1 MDATSP
7 ISPGGCP
14 SPSKRWRKAV
24 ARICAQKAVLR
35 ALAPEPAWREWRP
48 YVALLVS
55 GFFFSPISQSILV
68 TSVDVTRVPIVPA
81 SAPRD
86 SLRTWTGPRPYW
98 WWPPLWWRSLGRVLW
113 SSLQPS
119 TLPSYLKSS
128 ALFALHDAVTRG
140 RTHWVEQATDVGAA
154 RPQQPFWRCFLI
166 EAGCGLMGAQLSLE
180 YMRVSLSGG
189 GTTTKAMFFVTQ
201 CPSMLAL
208 GACAAAARGIVV
220 STGGRKP
227 IVQSICSW
235 MEFFLEVAAERQGAL
250 YLGYHCPL
258 VTYLGVVLWGIL
270 NFLPW
275 GLMVIPC
282 KWLVEKYFGPDPIVA
297 QKASLSRVSRDLKQ
311 SERGRSELADAPQR
325 ANEFFANMEI
335 SSLWWRVR
343 AVRGTHQLLR
353 RLQLPMAAVQSETQ
367 SSCWD
372 AAQDQLD
379 ELLLQLAA
387 RRGEDL
393 KVLLQQDDGSVNE
406 ECVFQ
411 VFDSATAPISVR
423 RNDMARSALTQIADR
438 SVEDLLLGVTALHF
452 PGLQDT
458 ELNNMLGLR
467 VQFMGEDAVD
477 MGGVRKE
484 FMDCFAEALT
494 REEGTSPLSLI
505 ERLCL
510 LSLGA
515 DSTWRPLPCDED
527 DRGYL
532 WALGRLLALSFVYR
546 CPCPLQLSLLVFK
559 CILGVPL
566 RPGDV
571 RQLDPDFW
579 NHRVRPILQPGGADK
594 RQKELA
600 TWGMDCLTFISADG
614 SRELRPGGS
623 HISVTEQNKEEYAQL
638 LCEDFLIG
646 PIRPEIGCLIMG
658 FHELVPEDLL
668 SASNLDAEQLRMLI
682 CGTNELDVDE
692 WEQNAVTEGPPQVIG
707 WFFDWLR
714 KQSAVGR
721 SKMLAFVTGSSVLPC
736 GWQGLRDPQG
746 RYLPFRIQVEGNAT
760 ALPSSHTCT
769 NLLVLPPVLDRWE
782 LEIRL
787 SKVLE
792 FAGREMLLA

>member
-1 MDATSP
+1 MWPCWLVASFFLQ
-7 ISPGGCP
+7 SP
-14 SPSKRWRKAV
+14 SPSSSP
-24 ARICAQKAVLR
+24 VLMWHVCPLCLHR
-35 ALAPEPAWREWRP
+35 HRGTAYALGRGLGP
-48 YVALLVS
+48 
-55 GFFFSPISQSILV
+55 
-68 TSVDVTRVPIVPA
+68 
-81 SAPRD
+81 
-86 SLRTWTGPRPYW
+86 TGGGLPCGGD
-98 WWPPLWWRSLGRVLW
+98 LLGRVLW

-189 GTTTKAMFFVTQ
+189 GTSMKAMFFVTQ

-411 VFDSATAPISVR
+411 VFDSATAPIAVR

-546 CPCPLQLSLLVFK
+546 CPCPLQLSLLV
-559 CILGVPL
+559 LQVHL
-566 RPGDV
+566 RSS
-571 RQLDPDFW
+571 F
-579 NHRVRPILQPGGADK
+579 
-594 RQKELA
+594 A
-600 TWGMDCLTFISADG
+600 TWGCPTVRSWFLEP
-614 SRELRPGGS
+614 SRTTYLATRWGWQTTERAGHVGHGLPHFHLCWWQSRVETWWKP
-623 HISVTEQNKEEYAQL
+623 HI
-638 LCEDFLIG
+638 CD
-646 PIRPEIGCLIMG
+646 R
-658 FHELVPEDLL
+658 
-668 SASNLDAEQLRMLI
+668 AEQRGMRAALVRRFPHRSHSPWNRMPHHGISWIGAGGLTVRQQFG
-682 CGTNELDVDE
+682 CGTAA
-692 WEQNAVTEGPPQVIG
+692 NADLWHQ
-707 WFFDWLR
+707 W
-714 KQSAVGR
+714 VGR
-721 SKMLAFVTGSSVLPC
+721 GWMGTKRGHRGSAP
-736 GWQGLRDPQG
+736 GD
-746 RYLPFRIQVEGNAT
+746 
-760 ALPSSHTCT
+760 
-769 NLLVLPPVLDRWE
+769 
-782 LEIRL
+782 
-787 SKVLE
+787 
-792 FAGREMLLA
+792 